1 MSVAGS
7 KVLLIPVTWKNWFT
21 VFPVYAK
28 ETGWSS
34 ASFMIIFP
42 VSGKPIVESTSR
54 TVEPMLT
61 SLINLVLGLV
71 INWFLIVPFTLR
83 SLE

>member
-28 ETGWSS
+28 ETG
-34 ASFMIIFP
+34 
-42 VSGKPIVESTSR
+42 
-54 TVEPMLT
+54 
-61 SLINLVLGLV
+61 
-71 INWFLIVPFTLR
+71 
-83 SLE
+83 